1 MQVPERALVQ
11 RLAADAAKACE
22 RAVEG
27 LPDEWLYHMFLGKMR
42 AKSCAHTP
50 YTRCYN
56 RCP

>member
-42 AKSCAHTP
+42 AKSCADTP
-50 YTRCYN
+50 SSCCCN
-56 RCP
+56 CCP